1 MKIKTIIDKKYTETE
16 IHVCKDS
23 LDDEVK
29 NVVHELHDIFDESLT
44 GTDEK
49 GNKCIL
55 RLLDMVSFYA
65 EGQKVFAVDDS
76 GRYTISNK
84 LYELEERCKDL
95 GFVRISKSEIVNFR
109 KIKSLDL
116 SITGTIKVIMKN
128 GYETYTSRRNVAKIK
143 EMLIM
148 NRGGG
153 NERNT

>member
-1 MKIKTIIDKKYTETE
+1 MEVYSFYSEGQRVIAMDKDKKYV
-16 IHVCKDS
+16 IQ
-23 LDDEVK
+23 
-29 NVVHELHDIFDESLT
+29 
-44 GTDEK
+44 
-49 GNKCIL
+49 
-55 RLLDMVSFYA
+55 R
-65 EGQKVFAVDDS
+65 
-76 GRYTISNK
+76 K
-84 LYELEERCKDL
+84 LYELEEEYGSL
-95 GFVRISKSEIVNFR
+95 YFVRISKSEIVNFR